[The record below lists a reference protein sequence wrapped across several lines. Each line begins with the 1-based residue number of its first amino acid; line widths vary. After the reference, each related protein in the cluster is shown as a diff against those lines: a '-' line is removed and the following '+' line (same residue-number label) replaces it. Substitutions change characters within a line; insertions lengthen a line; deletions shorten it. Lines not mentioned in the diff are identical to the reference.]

1 MSVTPHPHGR
11 ELTGD
16 AAIYPAAGSVI
27 EVLTG
32 EGLVFVEL
40 PAGRRLPLTSRRSG
54 EVIVGCHPTAS
65 GARLLVTGQVGTT
78 ITESS
83 VDHVLASRAEQLDE
97 WVHALGE
104 AARGGRWATKVVAPD
119 SGGSLKLAP
128 GEAVV
133 PSPDAVPVADR
144 SILGWLKVTSGE
156 AWFCGRRS
164 ARIDERDV
172 AVAIPRGVWLTSGL
186 RCQIAH
192 AERPGDVDGWIRAL
206 DFVGR
211 LTAEAVCAVDEAADA
226 EALARRSVAEEE
238 AVAYAMEG
246 VDLLVGAATG
256 SITRAR
262 ALSDDGSAALLA
274 AFLTIENAGLS
285 LDESARERA
294 QFQVRTGRDPFTAA
308 AASAGLRARAVDLS
322 PGWWRQE
329 GPPLVAASRDGSF
342 FCLNWTGRT
351 WTINDPRHPEVAFTD
366 TDEVRARLQ
375 QAWEFV
381 PVLSPVPLGLGDL
394 RRLALR
400 RSGGDLLVI
409 GLLSIGLAL
418 LAFFTPFILGKVAG
432 ALNQIDTQEVVA
444 ALAVLTLLLLVSVAW
459 RYVRSVA
466 LVRIRTRGSTLAGGA
481 MWDRLV
487 RLRATW
493 HGQYSLGDR
502 MTKSTAVSTAS
513 AMVPNYVIV
522 DVLDSVTV
530 IGSLAAVATT
540 SASLL
545 GAVTLMLAIQ
555 LAVNVW
561 LTRETARR
569 TVTRLS
575 ASADSQGRLLET
587 LRAVDQLKVY
597 GAESRAFKRWAV
609 PQATLTRTDL
619 AVRRIAM
626 VQALAISAWPVLGLI
641 VLVGVSELSGATF
654 GDFVTAQAALAI
666 AGTALG
672 ATALSTSSL
681 MNGRAVLGTLKP
693 VLAAIPE
700 GDAQGVDLGV
710 LNGDITFTD
719 VTFRYAPGS
728 KPVVDGI
735 SFTIGAGEQVAIVGP
750 SGCGKTTLLR
760 IMLGLEDPESGAV
773 TIDGRDLAVLDRPS
787 FRRQVGSVLQS
798 SSLLPG
804 SIRYNVDMGRGLSNP
819 AIWQALELAS
829 VADDIQ
835 AMGLGLDTVVA
846 DGSGAVSGGQRQRIL
861 LARALASN
869 PRMLILDEA
878 TSAQDNVTQAL
889 ISDQMDRLRLTRVVI
904 AHRLSTIQ
912 GADRIMVIADGRV
925 AQQGTY
931 QELLGQ
937 PGHFADLVRRQVV

>member
-1 MSVTPHPHGR
+1 VTV
-11 ELTGD
+11 D
-16 AAIYPAAGSVI
+16 AAIYPSPGSVI
-27 EVLTG
+27 EVVKG
-32 EGLVFVEL
+32 EVLVFVEL

-65 GARLLVTGQVGTT
+65 GARLLVTALVESRVR
-78 ITESS
+78 ESS
-83 VDHVLASRAEQLDE
+83 VDQILSTAAERLDE

-104 AARGGRWATKVVAPD
+104 AARDGLWATRVVAPD
-119 SGGSLKLAP
+119 AVGALKLAP
-128 GEAVV
+128 GEAVA
-133 PSPDAVPVADR
+133 PLPNAVPPNDR
-144 SILGWLKVTSGE
+144 SIVGWLKVTSGE
-156 AWFCGRRS
+156 AWLCGQRA
-164 ARIDERDV
+164 ARVDERDV
-172 AVAIPRGVWLTSGL
+172 AVPMPRGVWLTSGL
-186 RCQIAH
+186 RCQIAQ
-192 AERPGDVDGWIRAL
+192 AERPDDVAGWIRAL
-206 DFVGR
+206 DVIGR
-211 LTAEAVCAVDEAADA
+211 LTTEAVCAVDEAADD
-226 EALARRSVAEEE
+226 EARARRSVAEE
-238 AVAYAMEG
+238 VAIAQAMEG
-246 VDLLVGAATG
+246 VDLLVGGATG
-256 SITRAR
+256 SITRSR
-262 ALSDDGSAALLA
+262 SLPDEDSAALTA
-274 AFLTIENAGLS
+274 AFLTIAKAGYS

-294 QFQVRTGRDPFTAA
+294 QFQVSAGRDPFVAA
-308 AASAGLRARAVDLS
+308 ATAAGLRARVVDL
-322 PGWWRQE
+322 PRKWWRQE
-329 GPPLVAASRDGSF
+329 GPPLVAAARDGSF
-342 FCLNWTGRT
+342 HCLNWTGRT
-351 WTINDPRHPEVAFTD
+351 WSIIDPRNPDAGMPDSE
-366 TDEVRARLQ
+366 EVRARLQ
-375 QAWEFV
+375 LQGQAWEFV
-381 PVLSPVPLGLGDL
+381 PVLSPVPLGLADL
-394 RRLALR
+394 RRLALK
-400 RSGGDLLVI
+400 RSGGDVFVI
-409 GLLSIGLAL
+409 CLLSIGLAL

-444 ALAVLTLLLLVSVAW
+444 ALVVLTLLLIVSVGW

-487 RLRATW
+487 RLRTTW
-493 HGQYSLGDR
+493 HSQHTLGDR
-502 MTKSTAVSTAS
+502 MTTSTAVASAS

-522 DVLDSVTV
+522 DVLDALTV
-530 IGSLAAVATT
+530 VGGLAAVATT

-545 GAVTLMLAIQ
+545 AAVTLMLAVQ

-575 ASADSQGRLLET
+575 ASADSQSRLLET

-626 VQALAISAWPVLGLI
+626 VQALVISVWPVLGLI
-641 VLVGVSELSGATF
+641 VLVAVSQVSGATF

>member
-1 MSVTPHPHGR
+1 
-11 ELTGD
+11 
-16 AAIYPAAGSVI
+16 
-27 EVLTG
+27 
-32 EGLVFVEL
+32 
-40 PAGRRLPLTSRRSG
+40 
-54 EVIVGCHPTAS
+54 
-65 GARLLVTGQVGTT
+65 
-78 ITESS
+78 
-83 VDHVLASRAEQLDE
+83 
-97 WVHALGE
+97 
-104 AARGGRWATKVVAPD
+104 
-119 SGGSLKLAP
+119 
-128 GEAVV
+128 
-133 PSPDAVPVADR
+133 
-144 SILGWLKVTSGE
+144 
-156 AWFCGRRS
+156 
-164 ARIDERDV
+164 
-172 AVAIPRGVWLTSGL
+172 
-186 RCQIAH
+186 
-192 AERPGDVDGWIRAL
+192 
-206 DFVGR
+206 
-211 LTAEAVCAVDEAADA
+211 
-226 EALARRSVAEEE
+226 
-238 AVAYAMEG
+238 
-246 VDLLVGAATG
+246 
-256 SITRAR
+256 
-262 ALSDDGSAALLA
+262 
-274 AFLTIENAGLS
+274 
-285 LDESARERA
+285 
-294 QFQVRTGRDPFTAA
+294 
-308 AASAGLRARAVDLS
+308 
-322 PGWWRQE
+322 
-329 GPPLVAASRDGSF
+329 
-342 FCLNWTGRT
+342 
-351 WTINDPRHPEVAFTD
+351 
-366 TDEVRARLQ
+366 
-375 QAWEFV
+375 
-381 PVLSPVPLGLGDL
+381 
-394 RRLALR
+394 
-400 RSGGDLLVI
+400 
-409 GLLSIGLAL
+409 
-418 LAFFTPFILGKVAG
+418 
-432 ALNQIDTQEVVA
+432 
-444 ALAVLTLLLLVSVAW
+444 
-459 RYVRSVA
+459 
-466 LVRIRTRGSTLAGGA
+466 
-481 MWDRLV
+481 
-487 RLRATW
+487 
-493 HGQYSLGDR
+493 
-502 MTKSTAVSTAS
+502 
-513 AMVPNYVIV
+513 
-522 DVLDSVTV
+522 
-530 IGSLAAVATT
+530 
-540 SASLL
+540 
-545 GAVTLMLAIQ
+545 
-555 LAVNVW
+555 
-561 LTRETARR
+561 
-569 TVTRLS
+569 
-575 ASADSQGRLLET
+575 
-587 LRAVDQLKVY
+587 VY

-626 VQALAISAWPVLGLI
+626 VQALVISVWPVLGLI
-641 VLVGVSELSGATF
+641 VLVAVSQVSGATF

>member
-1 MSVTPHPHGR
+1 M
-11 ELTGD
+11 
-16 AAIYPAAGSVI
+16 
-27 EVLTG
+27 
-32 EGLVFVEL
+32 
-40 PAGRRLPLTSRRSG
+40 
-54 EVIVGCHPTAS
+54 
-65 GARLLVTGQVGTT
+65 
-78 ITESS
+78 
-83 VDHVLASRAEQLDE
+83 
-97 WVHALGE
+97 
-104 AARGGRWATKVVAPD
+104 
-119 SGGSLKLAP
+119 
-128 GEAVV
+128 
-133 PSPDAVPVADR
+133 PSPNAVPVTDR

-164 ARIDERDV
+164 ARIEERDV

-186 RCQIAH
+186 RCQIAQ

-206 DFVGR
+206 DFIGR

-226 EALARRSVAEEE
+226 EALARRSVAGEE
-238 AVAYAMEG
+238 AVANAMEG

-256 SITRAR
+256 SISRPR
-262 ALSDDGSAALLA
+262 ALPDEDSAVLLA
-274 AFLTIENAGLS
+274 AFLTIEKAGFS

-294 QFQVRTGRDPFTAA
+294 QFQVRTGRDPFAAA
-308 AASAGLRARAVDLS
+308 AASAGLRARAVDL
-322 PGWWRQE
+322 PPRWWRQE
-329 GPPLVAASRDGSF
+329 GPPLVAAAGDGSF

-351 WTINDPRHPEVAFTD
+351 WTIIDPRHPEVGVAD
-366 TDEVRARLQ
+366 TDVRARLQ

-381 PVLSPVPLGLGDL
+381 PVLPPVELGLGDL

-409 GLLSIGLAL
+409 GLLSTGLAL

-432 ALNQIDTQEVVA
+432 ALNQIATQEVVA
-444 ALAVLTLLLLVSVAW
+444 ALVVLTLLLLVSVGW

-493 HGQYSLGDR
+493 HSQYSLGDR
-502 MTKSTAVSTAS
+502 MTKSTAVATAS
-513 AMVPNYVIV
+513 AKVPNYVIV

-530 IGSLAAVATT
+530 IGGLAAVATT

-545 GAVTLMLAIQ
+545 GAVTLVLAIQ
-555 LAVNVW
+555 LAVNIW

-654 GDFVTAQAALAI
+654 GDFVTAQTALAI

-693 VLAAIPE
+693 VLSAVPE
-700 GDAQGVDLGV
+700 GNAQGVDLGV

-728 KPVVDGI
+728 KPVLDAI

-760 IMLGLEDPESGAV
+760 IMLGLEDPESGVV
-773 TIDGRDLAVLDRPS
+773 TIDGRDVAALDRPS

-798 SSLLPG
+798 SSLMPG
-804 SIRYNVDMGRGLSNP
+804 SIRFNVDMGRGLSNS
-819 AIWQALELAS
+819 AIWQALEWAS
-829 VADDIQ
+829 VADEVH
-835 AMGLGLDTVVA
+835 AMGMGLDTVVA
-846 DGSGAVSGGQRQRIL
+846 DGSGAVSGGQRQQIL
-861 LARALASN
+861 VARALASS

-889 ISDQMDRLRLTRVVI
+889 ISDHMDSLRLTRVVI

-912 GADRIMVIADGRV
+912 GADRIMVIANGRV

-931 QELLGQ
+931 EELVGQ